1 MKSAHLAIVKDG
13 KIQLIDSLS
22 ILEGTTV
29 LITPI
34 VLDNDTE
41 NRDDWDYVSLKN
53 INKCYGDNEPQY
65 TLESIIEYN
74 DNYERK

>member
-1 MKSAHLAIVKDG
+1 MKSACLAIVKDG
-13 KIQLIDSLS
+13 KIQLIDSLY
-22 ILEGTTV
+22 IPEGTTV

-34 VLDNDTE
+34 VLDDDTE

-53 INKCYGDNEPQY
+53 LNECYGDNEPEY

-74 DNYERK
+74 DNYERR